1 MMPRPE
7 RRPNPPSSVSELAA
21 LAKLFEDHR
30 ARLLAMV
37 RRRIDPALAA
47 RVDPEE
53 VLAEAFL
60 RAVDR
65 WSDYDPQAIST
76 YTWLY
81 RIVLDCLIEAWRK
94 ANAAGRSIQ
103 REVPWPE
110 RSSVQ
115 LGLGLVGSTT
125 SPSEAFARAE
135 LRERINWAV
144 QQLKPDDREILGMR
158 HFDELSYQDVAAVL
172 GISPDAAMQRYARA
186 LRRLQRLW
194 NQIEPRDQSEPE
206 P

>member
-1 MMPRPE
+1 MPRPE
-7 RRPNPPSSVSELAA
+7 RRPSPPSSVSELAA
-21 LAKLFEDHR
+21 LAKLFEEHR

-47 RVDPEE
+47 RFDPEE
-53 VLAEAFL
+53 ILAEAFL
-60 RAVDR
+60 RSVDR
-65 WSDYDPQAIST
+65 WSDYDPEAMST

-81 RIVLDCLIEAWRK
+81 RIVLDCVIEAWRK

-135 LRERINWAV
+135 LRERITWAV

-158 HFDELSYQDVAAVL
+158 HFDDLSYQDAAAVL
-172 GISPDAAMQRYARA
+172 GISPDAAMQRYVRA
-186 LRRLQRLW
+186 LRRLKLLW
-194 NQIEPRDQSEPE
+194 NKIEPRDQPEPE